1 LASRIG
7 SIAHSSPFPVTPS
20 RKSRAVAQARFA
32 QLATHAFQQPYDATV
47 SEIDPMDLATPA
59 QDQRKSI
66 GRLTRLMA
74 RSLSIVWKSARTP
87 FLALIGLQL
96 LNAIALALQIFAV
109 QLALTAVLEISGTRD
124 PWSLVQPVLLL
135 AGLTA
140 VTAVIASVQVG
151 LGRYASELVVAV
163 MWKRVLRVATRVDL
177 RKFESARFYDR
188 LQRVQANAL
197 TRPYQITHGLL
208 ATTGGA
214 AASAGLLIAIV
225 WVHPALLPLLLVGAV
240 PVLLASR
247 RQSQLESDF
256 LAQQTDSTR
265 LRSYL
270 TRIQTGRDEAKEV
283 RAFGLGR
290 KFGQRLNTLYADY
303 LRDLA
308 QHLLHRSRLGAAGSL
323 GSAVLLAL
331 TLFLLAWLIST
342 GRLSIAEAGAA
353 LVAIRL
359 LAGQIHSGLAGVQ
372 AIFESGQFID
382 DLDGF
387 LTLAPAAEGGS
398 REIAPPAEFHKIRA
412 DAVSFS
418 YPGRSALALQAA
430 NVEINRGEV
439 VALVGE
445 NGSGKTTLAKV
456 IAGLY
461 EPGSGAVRWDGVDV
475 RTFRPEL
482 FRERVAI
489 IFQDFVRYGLSAED
503 NIAVARPD
511 DEVDHA
517 AIREAAKL
525 ADADSFLAALPAGYE
540 TPLSRRFTGG
550 HELSG
555 GQWQKVAIA
564 RAFYR
569 NAPLVIIDEPT
580 AALDARAEYELFSSL
595 HEVLRGRSALII
607 SHRFSTVRT
616 ADRIYVLDHGRVVEQ
631 GTHDELMALGGQYAE
646 LFHLQASA
654 YSVDR
659 IMD

>member
-1 LASRIG
+1 
-7 SIAHSSPFPVTPS
+7 
-20 RKSRAVAQARFA
+20 
-32 QLATHAFQQPYDATV
+32 
-47 SEIDPMDLATPA
+47 MDLATPA

-74 RSLSIVWKSARTP
+74 RSLSIVWQSARTP

-96 LNAIALALQIFAV
+96 LNAIALTLQILAV
-109 QLALTAVLEISGTRD
+109 QLALTAVLEISGTSD

-151 LGRYASELVVAV
+151 LGRYAGELVVAV

-197 TRPYQITHGLL
+197 TSPYQITHGLV

-214 AASAGLLIAIV
+214 AASAGLLMAIV
-225 WVHPALLPLLLVGAV
+225 LVHPALLPLLLVGAV
-240 PVLLASR
+240 PLLLTSR

-256 LAQQTDSTR
+256 LAQQTQSMR

-270 TRIQTGRDEAKEV
+270 TWVQTGRDEAKEV

-290 KFGQRLNTLYADY
+290 NFGQRLNALYADH

-308 QHLLHRSRLGAAGSL
+308 KHLWHRSRLGAAGSL

-331 TLFLLAWLIST
+331 TLFVLAWLIST
-342 GRLSIAEAGAA
+342 GRLTIAEAVAA

-359 LAGQIHSGLAGVQ
+359 LAGQVQSGLNGVQ

-398 REIAPPAEFHKIRA
+398 REIAPPAEFQRIRA
-412 DAVSFS
+412 DAVSFT

-430 NVEINRGEV
+430 SIEINRGEV

-456 IAGLY
+456 MAGLY

-482 FRERVAI
+482 LRQRIAI
-489 IFQDFVRYGLSAED
+489 IFQDFVRYALSAEE

-540 TPLSRRFTGG
+540 TPLSPRFTGG

-580 AALDARAEYELFSSL
+580 AALDARAEYEMFSSL

-616 ADRIYVLDHGRVVEQ
+616 ADRIYVLDHGRVVGQ

-659 IMD
+659 AVD

>member
-1 LASRIG
+1 
-7 SIAHSSPFPVTPS
+7 
-20 RKSRAVAQARFA
+20 
-32 QLATHAFQQPYDATV
+32 
-47 SEIDPMDLATPA
+47 MDLATPA
-59 QDQRKSI
+59 QDQQKSV

-74 RSLSIVWKSARTP
+74 RSLSMVWQSARTP

-96 LNAIALALQIFAV
+96 LNAIALALQVVAV
-109 QLALTAVLEISGTRD
+109 QMALTAVFSLTGSTGD
-124 PWSLVQPVLLL
+124 LWPLVQPVLLL

-140 VTAVIASVQVG
+140 ATAVIASIQVG
-151 LGRYASELVVAV
+151 LGRYAGELVVAV

-177 RKFESARFYDR
+177 RKFESGRFYDR
-188 LQRVQANAL
+188 LQRVQANAV
-197 TRPYQITHGLL
+197 TRPYQITYGLL
-208 ATTGGA
+208 ATMGA
-214 AASAGLLIAIV
+214 LAASAGLVIAIV
-225 WVHPALLPLLLVGAV
+225 LVHPALLPLLLVGGV
-240 PVLLASR
+240 PVLLTSR
-247 RQSQLESDF
+247 RQSQLEFDF
-256 LAQQTDSTR
+256 LARQTQSMR
-265 LRSYL
+265 LRTYL
-270 TRIQTGRDEAKEV
+270 TWVQTGRDEAKEV
-283 RAFGLGR
+283 RAFGLAR
-290 KFGQRLNTLYADY
+290 NFGQRLNTLYADY

-308 QHLLHRSRLGAAGSL
+308 QHVSHRSKLGAAGSL
-323 GSAVLLAL
+323 GSAALLAL

-342 GRLSIAEAGAA
+342 SRLSIAEAGAA

-359 LAGQIHSGLAGVQ
+359 LAGQVQSGFTGAQ

-398 REIAPPAEFHKIRA
+398 REIAPPTDFLRIRA

-418 YPGRSALALQAA
+418 YPGRNALALQAA
-430 NVEINRGEV
+430 NIEINRGEV

-461 EPGSGAVRWDGVDV
+461 EPGSGAVRWDGTDV
-475 RTFRPEL
+475 RDFRPDL

-489 IFQDFVRYGLSAED
+489 IFQDFVRYALSAEE

-511 DEVDHA
+511 DEIDHA
-517 AIREAAKL
+517 AIREAAKI
-525 ADADSFLAALPAGYE
+525 ADADSFLTALPAGYQ
-540 TPLSRRFTGG
+540 TPLSRRFVGG

-616 ADRIYVLDHGRVVEQ
+616 ADRIYVLDHGRVVEH
-631 GTHDELMALGGQYAE
+631 GTHDELVALGGQYAE

-659 IMD
+659 VMD

>member
-1 LASRIG
+1 
-7 SIAHSSPFPVTPS
+7 
-20 RKSRAVAQARFA
+20 
-32 QLATHAFQQPYDATV
+32 
-47 SEIDPMDLATPA
+47 MDLATPA

-74 RSLSIVWKSARTP
+74 RSLSIVWQAAPTP

-109 QLALTAVLEISGTRD
+109 QLALTAVLEIAGTRD
-124 PWSLVQPVLLL
+124 PWALVQPVLLL

-140 VTAVIASVQVG
+140 ITAVIASVRVG

-177 RKFESARFYDR
+177 RKFESARFNDR

-197 TRPYQITHGLL
+197 TRPYQITHGLV

-214 AASAGLLIAIV
+214 AASVGLLIAIV
-225 WVHPALLPLLLVGAV
+225 WAHPALVPLLLVGAV
-240 PVLLASR
+240 PVLLTSR
-247 RQSQLESDF
+247 RQSQLEADF

-359 LAGQIHSGLAGVQ
+359 LAGQIQSGLSGVQ

-387 LTLAPAAEGGS
+387 LTLAPAAEGGT
-398 REIAPPAEFHKIRA
+398 RKIGPPAEFHRIRA

-418 YPGRSALALQAA
+418 YPGRSVLALQAA
-430 NVEINRGEV
+430 SVEINRGEV

-489 IFQDFVRYGLSAED
+489 IFQDFVRYGLSAEE

-580 AALDARAEYELFSSL
+580 SALDARAEYELFSSL

-654 YSVDR
+654 YSFDR

>member
-1 LASRIG
+1 
-7 SIAHSSPFPVTPS
+7 
-20 RKSRAVAQARFA
+20 
-32 QLATHAFQQPYDATV
+32 
-47 SEIDPMDLATPA
+47 MDLATPA
-59 QDQRKSI
+59 QDQRKSL

-74 RSLSIVWKSARTP
+74 RSLSMVWQSARTP

-96 LNAIALALQIFAV
+96 LNAIALALQILAV
-109 QLALTAVLEISGTRD
+109 QLALTALLQITGGTGDLWR
-124 PWSLVQPVLLL
+124 LVQPVMLL

-151 LGRYASELVVAV
+151 LWRYAGELVVAV

-188 LQRVQANAL
+188 LQRVQANAQ
-197 TRPYQITHGLL
+197 TRPYQITYGLV
-208 ATTGGA
+208 ATIGAA
-214 AASAGLLIAIV
+214 AASAALVVTIMLI
-225 WVHPALLPLLLVGAV
+225 HPTLLPLLLVGGV
-240 PVLLASR
+240 PVLLTSR

-256 LAQQTDSTR
+256 LARQTQSMR

-270 TRIQTGRDEAKEV
+270 TWVQTGRDEAKEI
-283 RAFGLGR
+283 RAFGLAR
-290 KFGQRLNTLYADY
+290 NFGQRLNTLYADY

-308 QHLLHRSRLGAAGSL
+308 QHLWHRSRLGAAGSL

-342 GRLSIAEAGAA
+342 SRLSIAEAGAA

-359 LAGQIHSGLAGVQ
+359 LAGQVQSGLNGVQ
-372 AIFESGQFID
+372 AIFESGAFID

-398 REIAPPAEFHKIRA
+398 REIAPPVDFHRIRA

-418 YPGRSALALQAA
+418 YPGRSQLALQAA
-430 NVEINRGEV
+430 SIEINRGEV

-456 IAGLY
+456 MAGLY
-461 EPGSGAVRWDGVDV
+461 EPGSGAVRWDGTDV
-475 RTFRPEL
+475 RTFRPDL

-489 IFQDFVRYGLSAED
+489 IFQDYVKYALSAEE

-511 DEVDHA
+511 DEIDHA
-517 AIREAAKL
+517 AVREAARL
-525 ADADSFLAALPAGYE
+525 ADADSFLSALPAGYQ
-540 TPLSRRFTGG
+540 TPLSRRFVGG

-569 NAPLVIIDEPT
+569 SAPMVIIDEPT

-616 ADRIYVLDHGRVVEQ
+616 ADRIYVLDHGRVVEH
-631 GTHDELMALGGQYAE
+631 GTHDELVALGGQYAE

-654 YSVDR
+654 YSVDSVL
-659 IMD
+659 D

>member
-1 LASRIG
+1 
-7 SIAHSSPFPVTPS
+7 
-20 RKSRAVAQARFA
+20 
-32 QLATHAFQQPYDATV
+32 
-47 SEIDPMDLATPA
+47 MDLATPA

-74 RSLSIVWKSARTP
+74 RSLSIVWQSARTP

-151 LGRYASELVVAV
+151 LGRYAGELVVAV

-197 TRPYQITHGLL
+197 TRPYQITHGLV

-214 AASAGLLIAIV
+214 AASAGLLIAIG

-240 PVLLASR
+240 PVLLTSR

-270 TRIQTGRDEAKEV
+270 TRVQTGRDEAKEV

-323 GSAVLLAL
+323 GSALLLAL

-353 LVAIRL
+353 VVAIRL
-359 LAGQIHSGLAGVQ
+359 LAGQIHSGLTGVQ
-372 AIFESGQFID
+372 TIFESGQFID

-398 REIAPPAEFHKIRA
+398 REIGPPAEFDRIRS

-430 NVEINRGEV
+430 SVEINRGEV

-489 IFQDFVRYGLSAED
+489 IFQDFVRYGLSAEE

-595 HEVLRGRSALII
+595 HEVLRGRSALIV

-646 LFHLQASA
+646 LFDLQASA

>member
-1 LASRIG
+1 
-7 SIAHSSPFPVTPS
+7 
-20 RKSRAVAQARFA
+20 
-32 QLATHAFQQPYDATV
+32 
-47 SEIDPMDLATPA
+47 MDLATPA
-59 QDQRKSI
+59 QDQRKSV

-74 RSLSIVWKSARTP
+74 RSLSTVWQSARTP
-87 FLALIGLQL
+87 FVALVGLQI
-96 LNAIALALQIFAV
+96 LNAVALVFQIFAIEIALA
-109 QLALTAVLEISGTRD
+109 AVLTVSGSGGD
-124 PWSLVQPVLLL
+124 FGSLVQPVLLL

-140 VTAVIASVQVG
+140 LTTVIASVQVG
-151 LGRYASELVVAV
+151 LGRYAGELVAAV
-163 MWKRVLRVATRVDL
+163 MWQRVLHVATRVDL

-197 TRPYQITHGLL
+197 TRPYQITYGVV
-208 ATTGGA
+208 ATIGA
-214 AASAGLLIAIV
+214 AAASVGLVVAITLL
-225 WVHPALLPLLLVGAV
+225 HPALLPLLVLGGV
-240 PVLLASR
+240 PVLITSR
-247 RQSQLESDF
+247 RQSQLEFDF
-256 LAQQTDSTR
+256 LARQTQSMR

-270 TRIQTGRDEAKEV
+270 TWVQTGREEAKEV
-283 RAFGLGR
+283 RAFGLAHN
-290 KFGQRLNTLYADY
+290 FGKRLSALYTEY

-308 QHLLHRSRLGAAGSL
+308 QHLWHRSKLGAIGSL

-331 TLFLLAWLIST
+331 TLFLLVWLIFT
-342 GRLSIAEAGAA
+342 ARLSIAEAAAA

-359 LAGQIHSGLAGVQ
+359 LAGQVHSGFTGVQ

-382 DLDGF
+382 DVDGF

-398 REIAPPAEFHKIRA
+398 REAAPPADFHRIRA
-412 DAVSFS
+412 DAVTFS
-418 YPGRSALALQAA
+418 YPGRNQLALQAA
-430 NVEINRGEV
+430 DIEINRGEI

-475 RTFRPEL
+475 RSYRPDL

-489 IFQDFVRYGLSAED
+489 IFQDFVRYALSAEE
-503 NIAVARPD
+503 NIAIARPD
-511 DEVDHA
+511 DKIDHA
-517 AIREAAKL
+517 AVLEAAKI
-525 ADADSFLAALPAGYE
+525 ADADSFLAALPAGYQ
-540 TPLSRRFTGG
+540 TLLSRRFVGG

-569 NAPLVIIDEPT
+569 SAPLVIIDEPT

-616 ADRIYVLDHGRVVEQ
+616 ADRIYVLDHGRVVEH
-631 GTHDELMALGGQYAE
+631 GTHDELVALGGQYAE

-654 YSVDR
+654 YSVDHVL
-659 IMD
+659 D

>member
-1 LASRIG
+1 
-7 SIAHSSPFPVTPS
+7 V
-20 RKSRAVAQARFA
+20 
-32 QLATHAFQQPYDATV
+32 ATHAFQQPYDATV

-59 QDQRKSI
+59 QDQRKSVD
-66 GRLTRLMA
+66 RLTRLMA
-74 RSLSIVWKSARTP
+74 RSLSLVWQSARTP

-96 LNAIALALQIFAV
+96 LNAIALALQVVAV
-109 QLALTAVLEISGTRD
+109 QLALEAVLAITSSTGDLWR
-124 PWSLVQPVLLL
+124 LVQPVLLL

-140 VTAVIASVQVG
+140 ATAVIASIQVG
-151 LGRYASELVVAV
+151 LGRYAGELVVAV

-177 RKFESARFYDR
+177 RKFESVRFYDR
-188 LQRVQANAL
+188 LQRVQADAA
-197 TRPYQITHGLL
+197 TRPYQITYGLL
-208 ATTGGA
+208 ATMGA
-214 AASAGLLIAIV
+214 LAASAGLVIAIV
-225 WVHPALLPLLLVGAV
+225 LVHPALLPLLLVGGV
-240 PVLLASR
+240 PVLLTSR
-247 RQSQLESDF
+247 RQSQLEFDF
-256 LAQQTDSTR
+256 LARQRQSMR

-270 TRIQTGRDEAKEV
+270 TWVQTGRDEAKEV
-283 RAFGLGR
+283 RAFGLAR
-290 KFGQRLNTLYADY
+290 NFGQRLNTLYADY

-308 QHLLHRSRLGAAGSL
+308 QHVSHRSKLGAAGSL
-323 GSAVLLAL
+323 GSAALLAL
-331 TLFLLAWLIST
+331 TLFLLGWLIST
-342 GRLSIAEAGAA
+342 NRLSIAEAGAA

-359 LAGQIHSGLAGVQ
+359 LAGQVQSGFTGVQ

-398 REIAPPAEFHKIRA
+398 REIAPPTDFLRIRA

-418 YPGRSALALQAA
+418 YPGRNALALQAA
-430 NVEINRGEV
+430 SIEINGGEV

-461 EPGSGAVRWDGVDV
+461 EPGSGAVRWDGTDI
-475 RTFRPEL
+475 RTFRPDL

-489 IFQDFVRYGLSAED
+489 IFQDFVRYALSAEE
-503 NIAVARPD
+503 NIALARPD
-511 DEVDHA
+511 DDIDHA
-517 AIREAAKL
+517 AIREAAKI
-525 ADADSFLAALPAGYE
+525 ADADSFLSALPAGYQ

-631 GTHDELMALGGQYAE
+631 GTHDELVALGGQYAE

-654 YSVDR
+654 YSVDSV
-659 IMD
+659 MD

>member
-1 LASRIG
+1 
-7 SIAHSSPFPVTPS
+7 
-20 RKSRAVAQARFA
+20 
-32 QLATHAFQQPYDATV
+32 
-47 SEIDPMDLATPA
+47 MDLATPA
-59 QDQRKSI
+59 QDQRKSV

-74 RSLSIVWKSARTP
+74 RSLSMVWQSARTP

-96 LNAIALALQIFAV
+96 LNAIALALQVAAV
-109 QLALTAVLEISGTRD
+109 QLALTAVLSITGSIEDLWR
-124 PWSLVQPVLLL
+124 LVQPVLLL
-135 AGLTA
+135 AGLA
-140 VTAVIASVQVG
+140 AATAVIASVQVG
-151 LGRYASELVVAV
+151 LGRYAGELVLAV

-197 TRPYQITHGLL
+197 TRPYQITCGLL
-208 ATTGGA
+208 ATMGA
-214 AASAGLLIAIV
+214 LAASAALVIAIV
-225 WVHPALLPLLLVGAV
+225 LVHPALLPLLLVGGV
-240 PVLLASR
+240 PVLLTSR
-247 RQSQLESDF
+247 RQSQLEFDF
-256 LAQQTDSTR
+256 LARQTQSMR

-270 TRIQTGRDEAKEV
+270 TWVQTGRDEAKEV
-283 RAFGLGR
+283 RAFGLAR
-290 KFGQRLNTLYADY
+290 NFGQRLNTLYADY

-308 QHLLHRSRLGAAGSL
+308 QHVSHRSRLGAVGSL
-323 GSAVLLAL
+323 GSAALLGL

-342 GRLSIAEAGAA
+342 SRLSIAEAGAA

-359 LAGQIHSGLAGVQ
+359 LAGQVQSGFTGVQ
-372 AIFESGQFID
+372 AIFESGMFID

-398 REIAPPAEFHKIRA
+398 REIAPPTDFHRIRA

-430 NVEINRGEV
+430 SIEINRGEV

-456 IAGLY
+456 MAGLY
-461 EPGSGAVRWDGVDV
+461 EPGSGAVRWDGTDV
-475 RTFRPEL
+475 RTFRPDL

-489 IFQDFVRYGLSAED
+489 IFQDFVRYALSAEE

-511 DEVDHA
+511 DEIDHTA
-517 AIREAAKL
+517 VREAAKI
-525 ADADSFLAALPAGYE
+525 ADADSFLSSLPAGYQ

-580 AALDARAEYELFSSL
+580 AALDARAEYDLFSSL

-631 GTHDELMALGGQYAE
+631 GTHDELVALGGQYAE

-654 YSVDR
+654 YSVDSV
-659 IMD
+659 MD

>member
-1 LASRIG
+1 M
-7 SIAHSSPFPVTPS
+7 
-20 RKSRAVAQARFA
+20 
-32 QLATHAFQQPYDATV
+32 
-47 SEIDPMDLATPA
+47 SEIDPVDLATPA
-59 QDQRKSI
+59 QDQRKSV

-74 RSLSIVWKSARTP
+74 RSLSMVWQSARTP

-96 LNAIALALQIFAV
+96 LNAIALVLQIVAV
-109 QLALTAVLEISGTRD
+109 QLALTALLDISGSAADLVR
-124 PWSLVQPVLLL
+124 LVQPVLLL

-140 VTAVIASVQVG
+140 VTAVIASTQAG
-151 LGRYASELVVAV
+151 LGRYAGELVVAV

-188 LQRVQANAL
+188 LQRVQANAQ
-197 TRPYQITHGLL
+197 TRPYQITYGLV
-208 ATTGGA
+208 AAMGA
-214 AASAGLLIAIV
+214 AAAGAGLVVAIAL
-225 WVHPALLPLLLVGAV
+225 VHPTLLPLLLIGGV

-256 LAQQTDSTR
+256 LARQTQSVR
-265 LRSYL
+265 LRNYL
-270 TRIQTGRDEAKEV
+270 TWVQTGREEAKEV
-283 RAFGLGR
+283 RAFGLAR
-290 KFGQRLNTLYADY
+290 NFGKRLNTLYADY

-308 QHLLHRSRLGAAGSL
+308 QHLWHRSRLGAAGSL
-323 GSAVLLAL
+323 GSAALLAL

-342 GRLSIAEAGAA
+342 NRLSIAEAGAA

-359 LAGQIHSGLAGVQ
+359 LASQVHSGFAGVQ
-372 AIFESGQFID
+372 AVFESGLFID

-398 REIAPPAEFHKIRA
+398 REIAPPADFHRIRA
-412 DAVSFS
+412 DAVTFS
-418 YPGRSALALQAA
+418 YPGRSQLALQSA
-430 NVEINRGEV
+430 NIEVNRGEV

-461 EPGSGAVRWDGVDV
+461 EPGSGAVRWDGTDV
-475 RTFRPEL
+475 RTFRPDL

-489 IFQDFVRYGLSAED
+489 IFQDFVKYALSAEE

-511 DEVDHA
+511 DDIDHA
-517 AIREAAKL
+517 AIREAARV
-525 ADADSFLAALPAGYE
+525 ADADSFLSALPAGYQ
-540 TPLSRRFTGG
+540 TPLSRRFVGG

-569 NAPLVIIDEPT
+569 SAPLVIIDEPT

-595 HEVLRGRSALII
+595 HEILRGRSALII

-616 ADRIYVLDHGRVVEQ
+616 ADRIYVLDHGRVVEY
-631 GTHDELMALGGQYAE
+631 GTHDELLALGGQYAE

-659 IMD
+659 AMD

>member
-1 LASRIG
+1 
-7 SIAHSSPFPVTPS
+7 
-20 RKSRAVAQARFA
+20 
-32 QLATHAFQQPYDATV
+32 V
-47 SEIDPMDLATPA
+47 SEIDPVDLATPA
-59 QDQRKSI
+59 QDQRKSV

-74 RSLSIVWKSARTP
+74 RSLSMVWQSARTP

-96 LNAIALALQIFAV
+96 LNAIALVLQIVAV
-109 QLALTAVLEISGTRD
+109 QLALTALLDISGSAADLVR
-124 PWSLVQPVLLL
+124 LVQPVLLL

-140 VTAVIASVQVG
+140 VTAVIASTQAG
-151 LGRYASELVVAV
+151 LGRYAGELVVAV

-188 LQRVQANAL
+188 LQRVQANAQ
-197 TRPYQITHGLL
+197 TRPYQITYGLV
-208 ATTGGA
+208 AAMGA
-214 AASAGLLIAIV
+214 AAAGAGLVVAIAL
-225 WVHPALLPLLLVGAV
+225 VHPTLLPLLLIGGV

-256 LAQQTDSTR
+256 LARQTQSVR
-265 LRSYL
+265 LRNYL
-270 TRIQTGRDEAKEV
+270 TWVQTGREEAKEV
-283 RAFGLGR
+283 RAFGLAR
-290 KFGQRLNTLYADY
+290 NFGKRLNTLYADY

-308 QHLLHRSRLGAAGSL
+308 QHLWHRSRLGAAGSL
-323 GSAVLLAL
+323 GSAALLAL

-342 GRLSIAEAGAA
+342 NRLSIAEAGAA

-359 LAGQIHSGLAGVQ
+359 LASQVHSGFAGVQ
-372 AIFESGQFID
+372 AVFESGLFID

-398 REIAPPAEFHKIRA
+398 REIAPPADFHRIRA
-412 DAVSFS
+412 DAVTFS
-418 YPGRSALALQAA
+418 YPGRSQLALQSA
-430 NVEINRGEV
+430 NIEVNRGEV

-461 EPGSGAVRWDGVDV
+461 EPGSGAVRWDGTDV
-475 RTFRPEL
+475 RTFRPDL

-489 IFQDFVRYGLSAED
+489 IFQDFVKYALSAEE

-511 DEVDHA
+511 DDIDHA
-517 AIREAAKL
+517 AIREAARV
-525 ADADSFLAALPAGYE
+525 ADADSFLSALPAGYQ
-540 TPLSRRFTGG
+540 TPLSRRFVGG

-569 NAPLVIIDEPT
+569 SAPLVIIDEPT

-595 HEVLRGRSALII
+595 HEILRGRSALII

-616 ADRIYVLDHGRVVEQ
+616 ADRIYVLDHGRVVEY
-631 GTHDELMALGGQYAE
+631 GTHDELLALGGQYAE

-659 IMD
+659 AMD

>member
-1 LASRIG
+1 
-7 SIAHSSPFPVTPS
+7 
-20 RKSRAVAQARFA
+20 
-32 QLATHAFQQPYDATV
+32 
-47 SEIDPMDLATPA
+47 MDLATPA
-59 QDQRKSI
+59 QDQRKSV

-74 RSLSIVWKSARTP
+74 RSWAMVWQSARKP
-87 FLALIGLQL
+87 FLTLIGLQV
-96 LNAIALALQIFAV
+96 LNAVALIIQVSAI
-109 QLALTAVLEISGTRD
+109 QLALTAVLDISDSGAILWT
-124 PWSLVQPVLLL
+124 LVQPVLLL
-135 AGLTA
+135 AGVTA
-140 VTAVIASVQVG
+140 LTAVIASVQVG
-151 LGRYASELVVAV
+151 LGRYAGELVAAA
-163 MWKRVLRVATRVDL
+163 MWQWVLRVATRVDL

-197 TRPYQITHGLL
+197 TRPYEITSGLVS
-208 ATTGGA
+208 TIGA
-214 AASAGLLIAIV
+214 ALASAGLVVAIMLM
-225 WVHPALLPLLLVGAV
+225 HPGLLPLLLVGAV
-240 PVLLASR
+240 PLLITSR
-247 RQSQLESDF
+247 RQSQLEFDF
-256 LAQQTDSTR
+256 LAGQAQAMR
-265 LRSYL
+265 LRTYL
-270 TRIQTGRDEAKEV
+270 TWVQTGRGEAKEV
-283 RAFGLGR
+283 RAFGLAR
-290 KFGQRLNTLYADY
+290 NFGNRLNTLYTDY

-308 QHLLHRSRLGAAGSL
+308 QHLKHRTRLGAIGSL
-323 GSAVLLAL
+323 GSALLLMLTLIMLVLLIA
-331 TLFLLAWLIST
+331 TA
-342 GRLSIAEAGAA
+342 RLSIAEAAAA

-359 LAGQIHSGLAGVQ
+359 LAGQVQHGFSGAQ
-372 AIFESGQFID
+372 AIFESGLFID

-398 REIAPPAEFHKIRA
+398 RAIAPPAEFSRIRA
-412 DAVSFS
+412 DAVTFS
-418 YPGRSALALQAA
+418 YPGRSQLALQAA
-430 NVEINRGEV
+430 DIEINRGEV

-461 EPGSGAVRWDGVDV
+461 EPGSGAVRWDGADV

-489 IFQDFVRYGLSAED
+489 IFQDFVRYALSAEE

-511 DEVDHA
+511 HEVDHA
-517 AIREAAKL
+517 AMREAAKL
-525 ADADSFLAALPAGYE
+525 ADADSFLAELPAGYE
-540 TPLSRRFTGG
+540 TPLSRRFSGG

-569 NAPLVIIDEPT
+569 NTPLVIIDEPT
-580 AALDARAEYELFSSL
+580 SALDARAEYELFSSL
-595 HEVLRGRSALII
+595 HEVLRGRSALIV

>member
-1 LASRIG
+1 
-7 SIAHSSPFPVTPS
+7 
-20 RKSRAVAQARFA
+20 
-32 QLATHAFQQPYDATV
+32 
-47 SEIDPMDLATPA
+47 MDLATPA
-59 QDQRKSI
+59 QDQRRSI

-74 RSLSIVWKSARTP
+74 RSLSIVWQSARTP

-96 LNAIALALQIFAV
+96 VNAIALALQIFAV
-109 QLALTAVLEISGTRD
+109 RLALTAVLEISGTGD
-124 PWSLVQPVLLL
+124 PWRLVQPVLLL

-151 LGRYASELVVAV
+151 LGRYAGELVVAV

-188 LQRVQANAL
+188 LHRVEANAP
-197 TRPYQITHGLL
+197 TRPYQITHGLV
-208 ATTGGA
+208 ATTGAA

-225 WVHPALLPLLLVGAV
+225 GMHPALLPLLLVGSV
-240 PVLLASR
+240 PVLLTSR

-256 LAQQTDSTR
+256 LARQTQSMR

-270 TRIQTGRDEAKEV
+270 TWVQTGRAEAKEV

-290 KFGQRLNTLYADY
+290 NFGQRLNTLYADH

-308 QHLLHRSRLGAAGSL
+308 QHLWHRSRLGAAGSL
-323 GSAVLLAL
+323 GSVVLLVL

-359 LAGQIHSGLAGVQ
+359 LAGQVQSGLAGVQ
-372 AIFESGQFID
+372 AIFECGQFID

-398 REIAPPAEFHKIRA
+398 REVAPPAEFHRIRA

-430 NVEINRGEV
+430 SIEINHGEV

-456 IAGLY
+456 MAGLY

-475 RTFRPEL
+475 STFRPEL

-489 IFQDFVRYGLSAED
+489 IFQDFVRYALSAEE

-517 AIREAAKL
+517 AIREAAKI
-525 ADADSFLAALPAGYE
+525 ADADSFLSALPAGYE
-540 TPLSRRFTGG
+540 TPLSPRFTGG

-659 IMD
+659 IRD